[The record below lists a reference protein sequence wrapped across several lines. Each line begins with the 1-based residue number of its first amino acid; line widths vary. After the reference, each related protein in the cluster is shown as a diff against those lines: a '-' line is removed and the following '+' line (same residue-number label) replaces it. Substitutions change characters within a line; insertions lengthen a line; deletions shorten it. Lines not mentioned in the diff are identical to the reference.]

1 MKPGEGVFHE
11 TQVQELQKLGLD
23 ITVICPR
30 PFHSA
35 PVRMLK
41 KTYRKKDARPE
52 YEIRKGI
59 PVYRPFY
66 RAVPGQLKWAQP
78 HRRIASAVLKTM
90 KQRGLYPDLIHAHFA
105 MPSGGA
111 AAVVSESAQ
120 IPYVLTLHGSDV
132 NVYPHYSKGA
142 FKAFKRAVGSAS
154 VVLAVSH
161 KLRKKPK
168 SFRALTARFC
178 QSAYSS
184 AVFRRMRRR
193 KRKSEKDSD
202 SRSISVWLSMSA
214 GWSERKAFLN
224 CLKRSNRCRTLL
236 RQSLSGMVP
245 QNRADAEGAYCH
257 RPSPESSGKRLFTCG
272 RSIRTSFLQ

>member
-1 MKPGEGVFHE
+1 
-11 TQVQELQKLGLD
+11 
-23 ITVICPR
+23 
-30 PFHSA
+30 
-35 PVRMLK
+35 
-41 KTYRKKDARPE
+41 
-52 YEIRKGI
+52 
-59 PVYRPFY
+59 
-66 RAVPGQLKWAQP
+66 
-78 HRRIASAVLKTM
+78 M
-90 KQRGLYPDLIHAHFA
+90 KQRDLYPDLIHAHFA

-161 KLRKKPK
+161 KLQEEAKKLSGFDSSVLPIGIQL
-168 SFRALTARFC
+168 SRF
-178 QSAYSS
+178 QGNEETKEEI
-184 AVFRRMRRR
+184 R
-193 KRKSEKDSD
+193 KRLD

-245 QNRADAEGAYCH
+245 QNR
-257 RPSPESSGKRLFTCG
+257 R
-272 RSIRTSFLQ
+272 

>member
-1 MKPGEGVFHE
+1 MPTAFSFSTCPHAEK
-11 TQVQELQKLGLD
+11 D
-23 ITVICPR
+23 I
-30 PFHSA
+30 S
-35 PVRMLK
+35 
-41 KTYRKKDARPE
+41 KKDVRPE

-90 KQRGLYPDLIHAHFA
+90 KQRDLYPDLIHAHFA

-161 KLRKKPK
+161 KLQEEAKKLSGFDSSVLPIGIQLSRFQGNEETKEEIRKRLGLPLDQRLAVYVGRLVREKGIFELSEAIESLQDSPK
-168 SFRALTARFC
+168 
-178 QSAYSS
+178 
-184 AVFRRMRRR
+184 AVFVG
-193 KRKSEKDSD
+193 D
-202 SRSISVWLSMSA
+202 
-214 GWSERKAFLN
+214 G
-224 CLKRSNRCRTLL
+224 
-236 RQSLSGMVP
+236 P
-245 QNRADAEGAYCH
+245 QNR
-257 RPSPESSGKRLFTCG
+257 R
-272 RSIRTSFLQ
+272 